1 MSDEVED
8 SVAAHALHALPPDE
22 ALMAETAIHV
32 DPRLQAEYEAHRRV
46 ATKLATGFP
55 EVVPV
60 MSPAL
65 WNRISRSAGLQGIAV
80 VPVDEERASRSRWS
94 ISLVAGVAALLI
106 VFALSVALL
115 SQSGTTPTLG
125 DVATAAAAQPGAVT
139 VALQDPGSAQTMMS
153 AVVSA
158 HGESYL
164 ISEGL
169 PALPADRTYQLWV
182 IVDDRIISAGVLGS
196 APTVNP
202 FRVEGDIAGLAVT
215 EEIAGGVA
223 VSENDPVALWL
234 AEA

>member
-1 MSDEVED
+1 MSDDLED
-8 SVAAHALHALPPDE
+8 SVAAHALHALPSDE
-22 ALMAETAIHV
+22 TLIVETAIHV
-32 DPRLQAEYEAHRRV
+32 DPDLQAEYEAHRSV
-46 ATKLATGFP
+46 AVKLASGFP

-65 WNRISRSAGLQGIAV
+65 WTRISRSAGLQGVSA
-80 VPVDEERASRSRWS
+80 VPVDEERASRSRWP

-106 VFALSVALL
+106 LFALSVALL
-115 SQSGTTPTLG
+115 SQSDTTPTLG
-125 DVATAAAAQPGAVT
+125 DVAAAAAAQPGAET

-158 HGESYL
+158 DGESYL
-164 ISEGL
+164 ISEVL
-169 PALPADRTYQLWV
+169 PALSADRTYQLWV

-202 FRVEGDIAGLAVT
+202 FRVEGDILGLAVT

>member
-22 ALMAETAIHV
+22 TLMVETAIHV
-32 DPRLQAEYEAHRRV
+32 DPHLQAEYEAQRRV
-46 ATKLATGFP
+46 AAKLATGFP

-65 WNRISRSAGLQGIAV
+65 WNRISRSAGLQGV
-80 VPVDEERASRSRWS
+80 VAAPVDEERAARSRWS
-94 ISLVAGVAALLI
+94 VSLVAGVAALLI
-106 VFALSVALL
+106 VFALSAALL
-115 SQSGTTPTLG
+115 SQNGTTPTLD
-125 DVATAAAAQPGAVT
+125 DVAAAAAAEPGAVT
-139 VALQDPGSAQTMMS
+139 VALQDPGSAETMMS
-153 AVVSA
+153 AVVSVD
-158 HGESYL
+158 GESYL

-169 PALPADRTYQLWV
+169 PALSADRTYQLWV
-182 IVDDRIISAGVLGS
+182 IVDDRTISAGVLGS

-202 FRVEGDIAGLAVT
+202 FRVEGDIVGLAVT
-215 EEIAGGVA
+215 EEVAGGVA